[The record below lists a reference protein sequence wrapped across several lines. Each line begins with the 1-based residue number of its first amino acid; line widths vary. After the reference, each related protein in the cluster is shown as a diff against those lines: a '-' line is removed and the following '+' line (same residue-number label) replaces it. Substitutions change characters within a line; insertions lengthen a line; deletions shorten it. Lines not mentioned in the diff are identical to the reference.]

1 MKRLFLKFRS
11 YDSCWYLESHAENE
25 NTNTYHMRPGVASQK
40 CLGETFL
47 RADRIAV

>member
-11 YDSCWYLESHAENE
+11 YGSCWYLESHAENE
-25 NTNTYHMRPGVASQK
+25 NRNTYRMRPGVASQK

-47 RADRIAV
+47 GADGIAV